1 MNAITPTQKSA
12 VEKSDVSSN
21 ATKLIDRM
29 FTRLKS
35 LFPAWKQAFDSIETY
50 NETKQVWLE
59 ELIKADVMT
68 PLALKRGLD
77 RAAGSESPFFP
88 SVGQFIAWCEFE
100 NYHELGLP
108 TQDELEARL
117 QKYFG
122 YAKEPHNFKF
132 RSRAEYYLLKTIYDG
147 YGKKKWEDCQRAM
160 PKILADVV
168 EKARTGFEFPQIP
181 ELLEQKPKIIPPEVS
196 KNGLAKIKEIMGI
209 A

>member
-1 MNAITPTQKSA
+1 MNQLTTQQANFKEVPDQA
-12 VEKSDVSSN
+12 RQM
-21 ATKLIDRM
+21 IDRI
-29 FTRLKS
+29 FANLTASCPILLSVSGEQLEILKQQWI
-35 LFPAWKQAFDSIETY
+35 LGFAENGIKTFE
-50 NETKQVWLE
+50 QV
-59 ELIKADVMT
+59 
-68 PLALKRGLD
+68 KRGMAAA
-77 RAAGSESPFFP
+77 RAKANGYLP
-88 SVGQFIAWCEFE
+88 SVGEFIFWCN
-100 NYHELGLP
+100 NYNNHELGLP

>member
-1 MNAITPTQKSA
+1 MSQVTTLNQTTTKQAPVIA
-12 VEKSDVSSN
+12 E
-21 ATKLIDRM
+21 KLIDRV
-29 FTRLKS
+29 FEQLIASCPTLLTVQPEQLKI
-35 LFPAWKQAFDSIETY
+35 LKQQWILGFAENGIKTFE
-50 NETKQVWLE
+50 QV
-59 ELIKADVMT
+59 
-68 PLALKRGLD
+68 KRGMAAA
-77 RAAGSESPFFP
+77 RAKTNGYLP
-88 SVGQFIAWCEFE
+88 SVGEFISWC
-100 NYHELGLP
+100 NSYNNHELGLP

-147 YGKKKWEDCQRAM
+147 YGKKKWEDCQKAM
-160 PKILADVV
+160 PKILAEVV